1 MPKDD
6 VATIIIQNG
15 LTHKVNVICKFSAQI
30 DNQMF
35 SFIIHRTLSVCRYA
49 LVCKATGQR
58 IAVLDTSRVKALGM
72 EAAGKL
78 ALSDLASS
86 LGETR
91 LAAILTNSL
100 QSWSAASE

>member
-35 SFIIHRTLSVCRYA
+35 SFIIHRTLS
-49 LVCKATGQR
+49 
-58 IAVLDTSRVKALGM
+58 
-72 EAAGKL
+72 AGVDMR
-78 ALSDLASS
+78 LSVRQQAK
-86 LGETR
+86 E
-91 LAAILTNSL
+91 L
-100 QSWSAASE
+100 QFLIPVE

>member
-35 SFIIHRTLSVCRYA
+35 SFIIHRTLSA
-49 LVCKATGQR
+49 
-58 IAVLDTSRVKALGM
+58 DESPNDF
-72 EAAGKL
+72 GK
-78 ALSDLASS
+78 
-86 LGETR
+86 
-91 LAAILTNSL
+91 NH
-100 QSWSAASE
+100 

>member
-58 IAVLDTSRVKALGM
+58 IAVLDTSRVKAIGM

-78 ALSDLASS
+78 ALSNLTLT
-86 LGETR
+86 LGEIR
-91 LAAILTNSL
+91 LAAILRNSH
-100 QSWSAASE
+100 QTGSVASE